1 MTFDDTEIT
10 AISFVRQN
18 ASRLNVPLGWY
29 EYELADLLYEF
40 LCVKTKQMESD
51 LEKLQERNN
60 FLETQQNTPI
70 HIQIK
75 VMEETLQIYE
85 RSLNDK
91 TKRLKK
97 AEELLNEW
105 KTTTITNSDF
115 YNRVHDFLTKI

>member
-91 TKRLKK
+91 TERLKK

-105 KTTTITNSDF
+105 KTA